1 MAGNL
6 DLNVK
11 ITADAEKLKKG
22 MADAV
27 NIVRGGTDKI
37 KSYAFASKKALE
49 EAMGGQSLIAKRRA
63 FSESIRQTRSDLV
76 GMKNELDRLQ
86 QKLSNT
92 AKWDIETQKKLQA
105 QILSTKSALRET
117 ETEIKNFQDGQAD
130 LNFTI
135 QDGSRKAE
143 QNTQAMEA
151 LSRAVNAG
159 AMATLL
165 LSGNNDKLSKVMRGV
180 QAVMALASAGV
191 ALYNLAQR
199 QNEIYTA
206 AATVAQKAY
215 AIAVG
220 TSTGAM
226 KAFRI
231 ALVTSGVGAILV
243 GLGFLIEAFMN
254 LGDEVEDTTGKI
266 SDFQKK
272 QEELALSKVRW
283 ENEKLILSLRKRG
296 ATEEEIQNQI
306 LENAKAEQQVIN
318 DLIKARFKN
327 GQSLEDLN
335 DLRNQVGKEYR
346 RSELEADV
354 KLEDDKRAAREKA
367 AAEYKKWLE
376 DKKKLE
382 EEMTSNLTK
391 FLIDEEVK
399 RVKEQNK
406 ARDMTEADLMPA
418 SVTQPGVKAPDVLP
432 GVGSFMDIATQNQE
446 AVNVDLDAI
455 EQFRK
460 NTYQQGLLTQIRAN
474 QAEKFAERMRIAA
487 EQISQAFSQM
497 AVEVGAAFGVL
508 LSDAILGKV
517 SGLDAFVQTF
527 ANSLSNFLNTFGR
540 ALLAQAFAIE
550 AFKESLEN
558 LDPVIAFAA
567 GVGLITAAALVK
579 NTMGNGIKA
588 FADGGIVS
596 GPTLGLMGEYPG
608 AQSNPEVIAPLDKLQ
623 SMINTGQGGN
633 FVAQTKFDGRDL
645 WLAVNR
651 YEKDKARG

>member
-49 EAMGGQSLIAKRRA
+49 DAMGGQSLIAKRRA
-63 FSESIRQTRSDLV
+63 FSESIKQTRSDLV

-105 QILSTKSALRET
+105 QILRTKAVIRET
-117 ETEIKNFQDGQAD
+117 ETEVKNFQEGQSD

-206 AATVAQKAY
+206 AATAAQKAY
-215 AIAVG
+215 ALAVG

-226 KAFRI
+226 KAFRV
-231 ALVTSGVGAILV
+231 ALLATGILAAV
-243 GLGFLIEAFMN
+243 AAVGFLVEAFMN

-296 ATEEEIQNQI
+296 ATEKEVQKQ
-306 LENAKAEQQVIN
+306 LKENAKAEQKVIN
-318 DLIKARFKN
+318 DLIKARFDA

-335 DLRNQVGKEYR
+335 DLRNQIGQEYR
-346 RSELEADV
+346 RSELEAEV
-354 KLEDDKRAAREKA
+354 QLEDDKRAAREKA
-367 AAEYKKWLE
+367 AAQYKKWLD

-382 EEMTSNLTK
+382 EEMASNLTQ
-391 FLIDEEVK
+391 FLVDEEVK
-399 RVKEQNK
+399 RVKERNK

-418 SVTQPGVKAPDVLP
+418 SVSAALPEVMPGAGTQLFDDVTE
-432 GVGSFMDIATQNQE
+432 GANTANEAVVAFDNSFRNSLDKVNVSMWQNQKYIE
-446 AVNVDLDAI
+446 TWTESLAKINESLNQMLQSMESQIIITFAENMGNAVAGGLLDAQSI
-455 EQFRK
+455 FQGYAAALTDFLKQFG
-460 NTYQQGLLTQIRAN
+460 QLLI
-474 QAEKFAERMRIAA
+474 AE
-487 EQISQAFSQM
+487 
-497 AVEVGAAFGVL
+497 GV
-508 LSDAILGKV
+508 
-517 SGLDAFVQTF
+517 
-527 ANSLSNFLNTFGR
+527 
-540 ALLAQAFAIE
+540 AIE
-550 AFKESLEN
+550 AA
-558 LDPVIAFAA
+558 DIALKTGNGVAA
-567 GVGLITAAALVK
+567 IVAGAALVASAAALK
-579 NTMGNGIKA
+579 AFQNKGIPA

-608 AQSNPEVIAPLDKLQ
+608 ARTNPEVIAPLDKLQ